1 MNKLKDVFRVG
12 SVVCGYTFWGEKKEY
27 IPSSLTLTG
36 YLTKKFLFI
45 IMVTYLIFYNISYQT
60 MCIRINEIKN

>member
-36 YLTKKFLFI
+36 YLNKEVFI
-45 IMVTYLIFYNISYQT
+45 DNNGHISNILQHKLSNYV
-60 MCIRINEIKN
+60 